1 MKTQQDMDLLNAFR
15 SMGNADRTMLL
26 KLAKNLAGQRIASKP
41 ELRLIRGG
49 LDIPLRGNLFRGG
62 S

>member
-1 MKTQQDMDLLNAFR
+1 MDLLNAFR

>member
-1 MKTQQDMDLLNAFR
+1 MDLLNAFQ
-15 SMGNADRTMLL
+15 SMGNADRAMLL
-26 KLAKNLAGQRIASKP
+26 KLAKTLAGERVSSKP

-62 S
+62 R